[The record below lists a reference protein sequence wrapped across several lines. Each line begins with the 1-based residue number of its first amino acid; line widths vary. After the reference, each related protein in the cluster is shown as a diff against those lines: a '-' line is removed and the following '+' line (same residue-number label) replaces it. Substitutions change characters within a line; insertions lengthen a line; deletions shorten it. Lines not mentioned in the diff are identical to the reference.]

1 MSRIGKLLINEAK
14 SLEQD
19 LKSKIDTKYDNFN
32 SKDKLYKRA
41 RDLAEGFVKAAKEQE
56 KLRDKIETERS
67 LARDTDDYKKTNAL
81 EKKFDK
87 LQIEIELQIKTFS
100 KLLDIHFNDAL
111 YLLEEYL
118 LSKKHMFKY
127 IDY

>member
-41 RDLAEGFVKAAKEQE
+41 RDLAEGFIKVAKEQE

>member
-19 LKSKIDTKYDNFN
+19 LKAKIDTKYDNFN

-41 RDLAEGFVKAAKEQE
+41 RDLAEGFIKVAKEQE

-67 LARDTDDYKKTNAL
+67 LAHDTDDYKKTNAL

-87 LQIEIELQIKTFS
+87 LQAEIELQIKTFS

-127 IDY
+127 INY